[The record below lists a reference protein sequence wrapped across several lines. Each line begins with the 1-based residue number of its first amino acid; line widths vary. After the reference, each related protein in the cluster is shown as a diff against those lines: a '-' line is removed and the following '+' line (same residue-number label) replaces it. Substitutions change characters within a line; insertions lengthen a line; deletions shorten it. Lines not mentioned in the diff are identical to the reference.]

1 MSKPTT
7 QPHQP
12 DPDEA
17 IRNRILARAKAI
29 NAQILARL
37 ETAAG
42 DLAKGEHRAALGA
55 LDGIEREPTTIRSI
69 LLLLP

>member
-1 MSKPTT
+1 MSEPTT
-7 QPHQP
+7 QPRQP

-17 IRNRILARAKAI
+17 IRNRILGRAKAI
-29 NAQILARL
+29 NGEILARL

-42 DLAKGEHRAALGA
+42 DLANGEHRAALGA
-55 LDGIEREPTTIRSI
+55 LDGIERELTTIRSI